1 MAGSN
6 LFPPQCSSD
15 VAPVLPRWEEVT
27 TLVASSFSSRTRRA
41 GPGVALGAL
50 VVACAGPGWAQTAD
64 ATMHGTDP
72 TRFEGPVGVV
82 LTVAAGVLLVLGLV
96 GKVLDLRLKRDGET
110 VAVKGL
116 IADALDSDPDLF
128 GLPLTATVR
137 VPLWSGSPVI
147 IRVAGEVPSGELKR
161 AVLLRVKRTATAEL
175 SVRVRIKSR
184 IGVIPTASTRREIRR
199 ARSG

>member
-1 MAGSN
+1 MIA
-6 LFPPQCSSD
+6 
-15 VAPVLPRWEEVT
+15 
-27 TLVASSFSSRTRRA
+27 LVASSFSSRSRRA
-41 GPGVALGAL
+41 GSGAALGAL

-64 ATMHGTDP
+64 ATMPGADP
-72 TRFEGPVGVV
+72 ARFEGPIVV

-96 GKVLDLRLKRDGET
+96 GKMLDLRLKRDGET

-116 IADALDSDPDLF
+116 IADALERDPDLF

-161 AVLLRVKRTATAEL
+161 AVILRVKRTATAEL

-184 IGVIPTASTRREIRR
+184 IGVIPTSSTGREIRR

>member
-1 MAGSN
+1 M
-6 LFPPQCSSD
+6 
-15 VAPVLPRWEEVT
+15 
-27 TLVASSFSSRTRRA
+27 
-41 GPGVALGAL
+41 PG
-50 VVACAGPGWAQTAD
+50 AD
-64 ATMHGTDP
+64 PA
-72 TRFEGPVGVV
+72 RFEGPVVV

-116 IADALDSDPDLF
+116 VADALARDPELF

-147 IRVAGEVPSGELKR
+147 RVAGEVPSRELKR
-161 AVLLRVKRTATAEL
+161 AVILRVKRTATAEL

-184 IGVIPTASTRREIRR
+184 IGVVPTSSTRREIRR
-199 ARSG
+199 ARSD

>member
-1 MAGSN
+1 
-6 LFPPQCSSD
+6 
-15 VAPVLPRWEEVT
+15 V
-27 TLVASSFSSRTRRA
+27 VAS
-41 GPGVALGAL
+41 
-50 VVACAGPGWAQTAD
+50 AGPGWAQTAD
-64 ATMHGTDP
+64 ATLHGADP
-72 TRFEGPVGVV
+72 ARFEGPVGVV
-82 LTVAAGVLLVLGLV
+82 LTVAAGVSLVLGLV

-116 IADALDSDPDLF
+116 IADALDRDPDLF

-137 VPLWSGSPVI
+137 VPLLSGSPVI

-184 IGVIPTASTRREIRR
+184 IGVVPTSSSGREIRR
-199 ARSG
+199 ARWG